1 MPPGGEGESVFLSA
15 ASASGTATLLPAPVA
30 PTSLLPEPLAPWATA
45 SATPK
50 TTLAPQPVAESATMR
65 IDLYDLEDVLDSI
78 AGDVDESFAES
89 TPLDEILAEMLS

>member
-1 MPPGGEGESVFLSA
+1 
-15 ASASGTATLLPAPVA
+15 
-30 PTSLLPEPLAPWATA
+30 
-45 SATPK
+45 
-50 TTLAPQPVAESATMR
+50 MR